1 VENKKSVVL
10 GIRLTPKIRD
20 LVKKVSEVKG
30 LTESELVRQLILEE
44 LSKYS
49 LISTEIEE
57 IKKKIREGEL

>member
-1 VENKKSVVL
+1 MENKKSVVL